1 MALDVVMYNVGSL
14 SIEASTL
21 IFDPYKLA
29 ATGLP
34 GQVLFRALVIPA
46 TARKTFMI

>member
-1 MALDVVMYNVGSL
+1 MALDVVMYSVGNL

-29 ATGLP
+29 ATGMP
-34 GQVLFRALVIPA
+34 G
-46 TARKTFMI
+46 K